1 MTPSPIHYLTYRD
14 RRSMDFGVYISGAGT
29 FNAPER
35 DVEKFEVP
43 GRSGDLIIDN
53 GKFKNVELTYNA
65 FIVRNF
71 RQNMEALRGFLLSSY
86 GYYRLEDTYHPDQY
100 RMAAFSGPI
109 EPETF
114 LVKSGTFE
122 LTFDCMPQ
130 RWLKSGDI
138 AAQVNAGE
146 TVKIWNPTHFDAKP
160 LIAVTGTG
168 TFSINGATVTV
179 QANNGGLIID
189 CEREECYEGTINRN
203 SKVLFS
209 ASKFPEFR
217 PGENSIQAGSGI
229 YLQITPRWWTV

>member
-1 MTPSPIHYLTYRD
+1 MPIHHYLTYRG
-14 RRSMDFGVYISGAGT
+14 RRSLDFQAYISGSGT

-43 GRSGDLIIDN
+43 GRSGNLIIDN
-53 GKFKNVELTYNA
+53 GRFLNTELEYDA
-65 FIVRNF
+65 YIVKDF
-71 RQNMEALRGFLLSSY
+71 EKNMEALRGFLLSAY

-109 EPETF
+109 EPDVHYARHGSFT
-114 LVKSGTFE
+114 LK
-122 LTFDCMPQ
+122 FDCMPQ

-138 AAQVNAGE
+138 AAQVSAGE
-146 TVKIWNPTHFDAKP
+146 TMKLWNPTHFNALP

-168 TFSINGATVTV
+168 TFSINGETVTV

-189 CEREECYEGTINRN
+189 CDRQECYEGTINRN
-203 SKVLFS
+203 PSVLFS
-209 ASKFPEFR
+209 ASKFPEFT
-217 PGENSIQAGSGI
+217 PGENSIQARTGI